1 MDGALIAASDDT
13 RASTLSERR
22 WVWREGESRIA
33 LALAQR
39 LGLPELVAGLLAGR
53 GIALESAADFLAPTL
68 RALMPDPACLAD
80 MDRVVARLVR
90 AVRAGETVGVF
101 GDYDVDGACGSAILA
116 ETLRALGCTVHTH
129 IPDRIAE
136 GYGPNLPALQGLVA
150 RGASLLLCVDCGT
163 AAGVVLAQM
172 QGAACIAVLD
182 HHKADQVP
190 AGIVGTINPH
200 RPDCGSGLHGLCAA
214 AIAFLTMTAL
224 LRALRLDGFFADRA
238 PPDLLG
244 QLDLVALATVCD
256 VMPLTGFNRVLVTQ
270 GLKVLA
276 QRRRP
281 GLAALLDI
289 AGARA
294 PYTATTCGFAL
305 GPRINAG
312 GRIGDAN
319 LGLRLLLTRS
329 EDEAREI
336 AATLDGVNRD
346 RQEVETALLAEAM
359 AQARDQLAEGRAV
372 LLVSGRDW
380 HPGVVGIV
388 AGRIKER
395 FNRPA
400 CAAAIGPDGSAK
412 GSGRSVPGFDLG
424 AAVAD
429 ARAAGLLETGGG
441 HAMAAGFGLDAAAL
455 PAFATHLDRALS
467 GARELP
473 TAPDL
478 VVEGALA
485 CAAATVE
492 LARSIET
499 LAPFGAGHGEPIV
512 VVTRVRVAYAERVG
526 RDQGTLRLAVEGE
539 GGGPRLKAMLFRALD
554 GAPARIAA
562 ELERRDGT
570 WWDLAGQ
577 LRAESWN
584 GTVSVTLFI
593 VDAAPAGH
601 LDRLLGERASGT

>member
-1 MDGALIAASDDT
+1 MDGALTAEHGRTPDA
-13 RASTLSERR
+13 TLSERR

-53 GIALESAADFLAPTL
+53 GIGPETAADFLAPTL

-80 MDRVVARLVR
+80 MDRVVARLAQ
-90 AVRAGETVGVF
+90 AVRDGETVGVF

-136 GYGPNLPALQGLVA
+136 GYGPNLPALQGLVE
-150 RGASLLLCVDCGT
+150 RGAGLLVCVDCGT
-163 AAGVVLAQM
+163 AAGGVLARM

-182 HHKADQVP
+182 HHKADHVP
-190 AGIVGTINPH
+190 AGIVGTVNPH

-214 AIAFLTMTAL
+214 GIAFLTMTAL
-224 LRALRLDGFFADRA
+224 VRALRLDGYFADRA
-238 PPDLLG
+238 APDLLG
-244 QLDLVALATVCD
+244 LLDLVALATVCD
-256 VMPLTGFNRVLVTQ
+256 VMPLTGLNRVLVTQ
-270 GLKVLA
+270 GLKVLG

-281 GLAALLDI
+281 GLAALLDV

-294 PYTATTCGFAL
+294 PYTAATCGFAL

-312 GRIGDAN
+312 GRIGDAS
-319 LGLRLLLTRS
+319 LGLSLLLTRS
-329 EDEAREI
+329 PDEAREI
-336 AATLDGVNRD
+336 AARLDGVNRD
-346 RQEVETALLAEAM
+346 RQEVEAALLAEAM

-388 AGRIKER
+388 AGRLRER

-400 CAAAIGPDGSAK
+400 CAAAILPDGSAK

-424 AAVAD
+424 AAVLD
-429 ARAAGLLETGGG
+429 AREAGLLATGGG
-441 HAMAAGFGLDAAAL
+441 HAMAAGFGLDAHGL
-455 PAFATHLDRALS
+455 PAFAEHLDRALA
-467 GARELP
+467 GARALP
-473 TAPDL
+473 ATPDL
-478 VVEGALA
+478 IVEGALA
-485 CAAATVE
+485 CRAATVE
-492 LARSIET
+492 LARAIEA
-499 LAPFGAGHGEPIV
+499 LAPFGAGHGEPVV
-512 VVTRVRVAYAERVG
+512 VVTRVRVAYAERIG
-526 RDQGTLRLAVEGE
+526 RDKGTLRLAVEGE
-539 GGGPRLKAMLFRALD
+539 GGGPRLKALLFRTLD
-554 GAPARIAA
+554 GPAARVAA
-562 ELERRDGT
+562 DLERRDGT

-577 LRAESWN
+577 LRAEEWN
-584 GTVSVTLFI
+584 GNVSVTLFI

-601 LDRLLGERASGT
+601 LDRLLGERIHGT